1 MRYDAL
7 KIPDP
12 EAWLNLDEQER
23 LAQVIEYHRRYH
35 LPMGE
40 SLSLHGVAHVV
51 VENQIALGDPPAV
64 REALARLM
72 GEGLDRHEAVHA
84 VGSVVMG
91 IAFDVIREKGKGAG
105 VGDINVKYADELATL
120 TAESWRSQR

>member
-7 KIPDP
+7 KAPDP
-12 EAWLNLDEQER
+12 EAWLALDEQER
-23 LAQVIEYHRRYH
+23 RDQVTEYHRRHH

-40 SLSLHGVAHVV
+40 SAKLHGAAHVI
-51 VENQIALGDPPAV
+51 VENQVATGDPPAV

-72 GEGLDRHEAVHA
+72 GEGLDRHDALHA

-91 IAFDVIREKGKGAG
+91 IVFDVVREKGKG
-105 VGDINVKYADELATL
+105 VGDINAKYADELAGL
-120 TAESWRSQR
+120 TAESWRSQRD

>member
-7 KIPDP
+7 KAPD
-12 EAWLNLDEQER
+12 AQDWLDLDEQER
-23 LAQVIEYHRRYH
+23 IDQVIEYHRRNH
-35 LPMGE
+35 LPMGQ
-40 SLSLHGVAHVV
+40 SAKLHGVAHVV

-72 GEGLDRHEAVHA
+72 GEGLDRHDAVHA

-91 IAFDVIREKGKGAG
+91 IVFDAVHKKGKGG
-105 VGDINVKYADELATL
+105 GDINAKYADELATL
-120 TAESWRSQR
+120 TVESWRSQR